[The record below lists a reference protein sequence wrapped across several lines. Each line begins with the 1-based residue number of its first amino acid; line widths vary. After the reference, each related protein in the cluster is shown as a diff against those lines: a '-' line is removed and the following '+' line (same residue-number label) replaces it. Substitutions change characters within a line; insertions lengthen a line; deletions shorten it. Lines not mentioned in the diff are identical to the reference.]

1 MMSPRETNVSR
12 GRHVIAQSPACIGVL
27 LLAAACGSSPA
38 PRASIQ
44 PNATRAPV
52 PSTVLAGQRPV
63 LHSPPTGPGDTI
75 PPEPVYG
82 SRRADASTRTDVAA
96 ARSDRHN
103 PALNDYL
110 KGLDLRDVWLK
121 TIPAQPGRTEEVTQ
135 VFFDL
140 RKTPYSGPL
149 DLFSVRA
156 GGGELKGVV
165 KGMTMPI
172 VNIQKGS
179 VVGLELDAI
188 DPAVFTPDDP
198 SLLPSSVPSGD

>member
-1 MMSPRETNVSR
+1 M
-12 GRHVIAQSPACIGVL
+12 
-27 LLAAACGSSPA
+27 
-38 PRASIQ
+38 
-44 PNATRAPV
+44 
-52 PSTVLAGQRPV
+52 
-63 LHSPPTGPGDTI
+63 

-82 SRRADASTRTDVAA
+82 SRRADASSSADVAA

-103 PALNDYL
+103 PELNDFL
-110 KGLDLRDVWLK
+110 KGLDLRDVWLN

-140 RKTPYSGPL
+140 RKAPYSGRL
-149 DLFSVRA
+149 VLFSVRA
-156 GGGELKGVV
+156 GGGELRGTV

-172 VNIQKGS
+172 VRIQKGN

-198 SLLPSSVPSGD
+198 SLLPTSVPSGD